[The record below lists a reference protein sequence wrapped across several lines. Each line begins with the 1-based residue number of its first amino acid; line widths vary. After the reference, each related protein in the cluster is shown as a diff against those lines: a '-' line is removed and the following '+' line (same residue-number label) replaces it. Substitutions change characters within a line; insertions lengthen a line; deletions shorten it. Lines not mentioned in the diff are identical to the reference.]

1 MADWMA
7 EMTGRATHDGPARPS
22 KRPPVPARLLGV
34 DDDVDG
40 GVVTSP
46 SLRTSTD
53 NLAFHAVAGL
63 PTLAQ
68 DLQIFNEGS
77 VALGVR
83 ATIQGEHAAMFT
95 HSAQFG
101 AVVQTTRSNALPE
114 TLGVTYHP
122 SAPGHHTATLVLTT
136 QDGTAHVRLTGVA
149 IEARP
154 GGAAKTTPNSPEHGR
169 EESLEA
175 ATDAARLAT
184 EYTSVIATTDSAR
197 DTFAARILGAGTAL
211 NAKLVHWL
219 AEEGVNAAYAT
230 EQESRASNASDVAKF
245 VALEVV
251 EMGLEAAAMANPISA
266 AAMIAV
272 DLGWDMIEAGMD
284 NDAAVAQRRQT
295 VGRLES
301 VGGWAAG
308 ATTDVTRSLVKQYA
322 GLMTTYERAKAEL
335 HHAANASRELRQL
348 HMRLT
353 AQEDATSMI
362 APLRESRRQFQQ
374 QLDHLTAVVRT
385 MAAEA
390 SQAEPRATQAFTKLL
405 DRYLRFRAGGA
416 ADAPAHTRTIVT
428 TGYLNATA
436 PRPIGLTGTTIG
448 AVDAMSLGSSVAHV
462 ATHRPLAEMTGWNVT
477 IQLSS
482 PEGELSLHQREHG
495 DRIQVIPDAVMPTVE
510 AIGGIAAL
518 WVAVDRARVGS

>member
-1 MADWMA
+1 MGSHAVREEQSQSTFGTTRPDPKPSIQGPTMADWMA

-53 NLAFHAVAGL
+53 NLASHAVAGL

-77 VALGVR
+77 VPLGVR

-101 AVVQTTRSNALPE
+101 AVVQTTRSNA
-114 TLGVTYHP
+114 VTYYP

-136 QDGTAHVRLTGVA
+136 EDGTRRIDLVGNA
-149 IEARP
+149 IESRP
-154 GGAAKTTPNSPEHGR
+154 GGAARTTPGSPEHGR

-184 EYTSVIATTDSAR
+184 EYSSVIATTDSAR
-197 DTFAARILGAGTAL
+197 DTFAARIFGAGTAL

-219 AEEGVNAAYAT
+219 AEEGVNAAHAT

-335 HHAANASRELRQL
+335 HHAANAGEDLHQL
-348 HMRLT
+348 HTRI
-353 AQEDATSMI
+353 E
-362 APLRESRRQFQQ
+362 
-374 QLDHLTAVVRT
+374 RT
-385 MAAEA
+385 
-390 SQAEPRATQAFTKLL
+390 R
-405 DRYLRFRAGGA
+405 
-416 ADAPAHTRTIVT
+416 
-428 TGYLNATA
+428 
-436 PRPIGLTGTTIG
+436 
-448 AVDAMSLGSSVAHV
+448 
-462 ATHRPLAEMTGWNVT
+462 RPL
-477 IQLSS
+477 
-482 PEGELSLHQREHG
+482 P
-495 DRIQVIPDAVMPTVE
+495 
-510 AIGGIAAL
+510 
-518 WVAVDRARVGS
+518 